1 MSYPSNSELRV
12 FTIDDYVN
20 INDLNTR
27 GTFRVI
33 QIFEDHIHPRT
44 KENTLFLKNVL
55 IEYKG
60 MLLTERYVDL
70 VYIQKYLK
78 LFSSKHLVTDEP
90 NPFFKLDFANNGKNL
105 RLQCKF
111 DEECF
116 IYRAEAETIID
127 GINSAMREYSKKYF
141 ERGTNCIE
149 ALAYVDTL
157 NSEETIK
164 LRIMIK
170 EWIENFKK
178 GIEKSTANSSESEE

>member
-1 MSYPSNSELRV
+1 M
-12 FTIDDYVN
+12 DDYVN

-27 GTFRVI
+27 GTFRVV
-33 QIFEDHIHPRT
+33 QIFEDHIHPRI
-44 KENTLFLKNVL
+44 KENTLYLKHVL

-78 LFSSKHLVTDEP
+78 LFSAKHLVTDEP
-90 NPFFKLDFANNGKNL
+90 NPFFKLDSQHNGKDL
-105 RLQCKF
+105 RIQCKF

-127 GINSAMREYSKKYF
+127 VINSAMRDYSKKYF

-149 ALAYVDTL
+149 ALAYVDIL
-157 NSEETIK
+157 NSEETMK

-170 EWIENFKK
+170 EWVDNFKK
-178 GIEKSTANSSESEE
+178 EIKKTINNPSESEEEK

>member
-1 MSYPSNSELRV
+1 MYPSNAELRI
-12 FTIDDYVN
+12 FSMDDYVN

-27 GTFRVI
+27 GTFRVV
-33 QIFEDHIHPRT
+33 QIFEDHIHHKTR
-44 KENTLFLKNVL
+44 ENTLFLKQVL
-55 IEYKG
+55 IEYNG

-70 VYIQKYLK
+70 IYIQKYLK

-90 NPFFKLDFANNGKNL
+90 NPFFKLDFVNNGKNL

-127 GINSAMREYSKKYF
+127 GINSAMRDYSKKYF

-149 ALAYVDTL
+149 ALVYVDAL
-157 NSEETIK
+157 ESEETRQ
-164 LRIMIK
+164 LRIIIK
-170 EWIENFKK
+170 DLVENFKK
-178 GIEKSTANSSESEE
+178 RIEKRIIDSSE